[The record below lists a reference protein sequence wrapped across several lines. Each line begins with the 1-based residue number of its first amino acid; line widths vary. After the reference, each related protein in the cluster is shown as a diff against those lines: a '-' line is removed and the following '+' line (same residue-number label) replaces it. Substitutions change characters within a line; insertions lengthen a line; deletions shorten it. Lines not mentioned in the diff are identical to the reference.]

1 MLQYHHSAL
10 LHVPISPSDP
20 SVLVCSEYECFP
32 HFCIST
38 VASYYWM
45 LSYFIMGLAC
55 FFLLYPG
62 GKKCTCHCAI
72 WWCKRF
78 DKRAIQT
85 NVCRRLAIC
94 AEILPTHFCAINCA
108 GRLKLHTHANL
119 QVLLLDANFAKSEI
133 FLVFLGHQNYNSR
146 HLKWY
151 YKGVRQV
158 FFILRANNLLWRG
171 YIGHDQAR
179 YSLSSVI
186 QTFIWEALAR
196 LFVSCASSSDEGTSL
211 ES

>member
-1 MLQYHHSAL
+1 MFNCTLFGLWNAS
-10 LHVPISPSDP
+10 VPP
-20 SVLVCSEYECFP
+20 
-32 HFCIST
+32 FCIVTRSHKPQW
-38 VASYYWM
+38 S
-45 LSYFIMGLAC
+45 SSFGLFWVRVLPPFLHKHSGFLLLNVELFYHGTGEL
-55 FFLLYPG
+55 FFLLYLG
-62 GKKCTCHCAI
+62 SKKCTCHCAI

-158 FFILRANNLLWRG
+158 FFLFFVR
-171 YIGHDQAR
+171 
-179 YSLSSVI
+179 VI
-186 QTFIWEALAR
+186 YCDVVI
-196 LFVSCASSSDEGTSL
+196 
-211 ES
+211 